1 GGNQSD
7 CIVLGSSPSP
17 STNFRKTMKRYS
29 EERTE
34 AAVRLLIENLTQNLN
49 HSGIILDEFE
59 ATHNDR
65 ECDESKQYAALVA
78 GHFAL
83 KDAVDKINNELNK
96 K

>member
-1 GGNQSD
+1 
-7 CIVLGSSPSP
+7 
-17 STNFRKTMKRYS
+17 MKRYS

-65 ECDESKQYAALVA
+65 SAMNPSSTPALVA